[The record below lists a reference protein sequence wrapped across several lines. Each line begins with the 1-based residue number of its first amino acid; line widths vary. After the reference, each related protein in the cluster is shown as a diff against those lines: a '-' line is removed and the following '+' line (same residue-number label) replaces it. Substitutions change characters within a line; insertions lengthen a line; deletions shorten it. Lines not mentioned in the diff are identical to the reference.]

1 MPPVDVTYH
10 QQVAQQK
17 RSAILDAASQLFL
30 ELGYDR
36 TSLAKIAER
45 ADVSRATLF
54 KPFPS
59 KASLFDDMVRQSW
72 RTDEDDDHF
81 SPPAGDVQAG
91 LVEIGTRYAAL
102 ISTREMTDLIRIVIS
117 ELPRFPELAGA
128 QFSLGK
134 MPYFQRVRDY
144 LESEAA
150 AGTASVPDLDLTST
164 QFLGMIANYLL
175 WPTLLIPGWS
185 VTAERQAAVVAEAA
199 TTTAARIAV
208 D

>member
-1 MPPVDVTYH
+1 MPPAVVTYH

-17 RSAILDAASQLFL
+17 RGAILDAASQLFL

-54 KPFPS
+54 KQFPS

-72 RTDEDDDHF
+72 RTDDDDLIT
-81 SPPAGDVQAG
+81 PPTGDVQAG
-91 LVEIGTRYAAL
+91 LVEIGTQYAAL
-102 ISTREMTDLIRIVIS
+102 ISTREMADLFRIVIS

-144 LESEAA
+144 LESEVA
-150 AGTASVPDLDLTST
+150 AGTATVADLDLTST

-175 WPTLLIPGWS
+175 WPKLLIPGWS
-185 VTAERQAAVVAEAA
+185 VTPERRATVVTEAA
-199 TTTAARIAV
+199 MTTAARIAV
-208 D
+208 H

>member
-1 MPPVDVTYH
+1 MSPADVTYH

-54 KPFPS
+54 KQFPS

-72 RTDEDDDHF
+72 RTDDDDHIT
-81 SPPAGDVQAG
+81 PPAGDVQAG
-91 LVEIGTRYAAL
+91 LVELGTHYAAL
-102 ISTREMTDLIRIVIS
+102 ISTREMTDLFRIVIS

-144 LESEAA
+144 LESEVA
-150 AGTASVPDLDLTST
+150 AGTATVADLDLTST

-175 WPTLLIPGWS
+175 WPKLLIPGWS
-185 VTAERQAAVVAEAA
+185 VTSERQATVVAEAA

-208 D
+208 R

>member
-1 MPPVDVTYH
+1 MPAADVTYH

-17 RSAILDAASQLFL
+17 RGAILDAASQLFL

-45 ADVSRATLF
+45 AGVSRATLF
-54 KPFPS
+54 KQFPS

-72 RTDEDDDHF
+72 RTDDDELVT
-81 SPPAGDVQAG
+81 PPAGDVQAG
-91 LVEIGTRYAAL
+91 LVELGTQYAAL
-102 ISTREMTDLIRIVIS
+102 ISTREMTDLFRIVIS

-144 LESEAA
+144 LESEVA
-150 AGTASVPDLDLTST
+150 AGTATVADLDLTST

-175 WPTLLIPGWS
+175 WPKLLIPGWS
-185 VTAERQAAVVAEAA
+185 VTSERQATVVAEAA

-208 D
+208 R

>member
-1 MPPVDVTYH
+1 MPPADVTYH
-10 QQVAQQK
+10 QRVAQQK
-17 RSAILDAASQLFL
+17 RGAILDAASQLFL

-54 KPFPS
+54 KQFPS

-72 RTDEDDDHF
+72 RTDDEDLVT
-81 SPPAGDVQAG
+81 PPAGDVQAG
-91 LVEIGTRYAAL
+91 LVEIGTQYAAL
-102 ISTREMTDLIRIVIS
+102 ISTREMTDLFRIVIS

-128 QFSLGK
+128 QFTLGK

-144 LESEAA
+144 LESEVA
-150 AGTASVPDLDLTST
+150 AGTATVADLDLTST

-175 WPTLLIPGWS
+175 WPKLLIPGWS
-185 VTAERQAAVVAEAA
+185 VTSERQATVVAEAA
-199 TTTAARIAV
+199 TTTAARISV
-208 D
+208 R

>member
-1 MPPVDVTYH
+1 MPPADVTYH
-10 QQVAQQK
+10 QRVAQQK
-17 RSAILDAASQLFL
+17 RGAILDAASQLFL

-54 KPFPS
+54 KQFPS

-72 RTDEDDDHF
+72 RTDDEDLVT
-81 SPPAGDVQAG
+81 PPAGDVQAG
-91 LVEIGTRYAAL
+91 LVEIGTQYAAL
-102 ISTREMTDLIRIVIS
+102 ISTREMTDLFRIVIS

-128 QFSLGK
+128 QFTLGK

-144 LESEAA
+144 LESEVA
-150 AGTASVPDLDLTST
+150 AGTATVADLDLTST

-175 WPTLLIPGWS
+175 WPKLLIPGWS
-185 VTAERQAAVVAEAA
+185 VTSERQATVVAEAA

-208 D
+208 R

>member
-1 MPPVDVTYH
+1 MPPAVVTYH

-17 RSAILDAASQLFL
+17 RGAILDAASQLFL

-54 KPFPS
+54 KQFPS

-72 RTDEDDDHF
+72 RTDDDDPIT
-81 SPPAGDVQAG
+81 PPAGDVQAG
-91 LVEIGTRYAAL
+91 LVEIGTQYAAL
-102 ISTREMTDLIRIVIS
+102 ISTREMADLFRIVIS

-144 LESEAA
+144 LESEVA
-150 AGTASVPDLDLTST
+150 AGTATVADLDLTST

-175 WPTLLIPGWS
+175 WPKLLIPGWS
-185 VTAERQAAVVAEAA
+185 VTSERQATVVAEAA
-199 TTTAARIAV
+199 TTTAARISV
-208 D
+208 R